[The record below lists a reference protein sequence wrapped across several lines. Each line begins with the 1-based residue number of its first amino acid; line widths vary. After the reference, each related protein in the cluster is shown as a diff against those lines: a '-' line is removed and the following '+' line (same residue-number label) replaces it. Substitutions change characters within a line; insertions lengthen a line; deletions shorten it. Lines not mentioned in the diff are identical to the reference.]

1 MLEHTFCHAPG
12 VGPTSEKRLWEA
24 GIDSWEKA
32 LTADKLPLGKSTATK
47 LQAFLER
54 SSQSLQRGDAE
65 FFAEHLPSAE
75 HWRLFPTY
83 RDSVAYVDIET
94 TGLGGPGDYITTIV
108 LYDGDTLR
116 HYVQGQNLLDFK
128 NDIAAYQLLVTFN
141 GKTFDAPF
149 IRNYLHA
156 RLPQAH
162 IDLRYVLSS
171 MGLRG
176 GLKNCERQLGI
187 GRDDVQDIDGYFAV
201 LLWWDYHNGGNAQ
214 ALETLLAYNAA
225 DVVNLEQL
233 MVLAFNMKLRGIPF
247 ATHHRIADPHP
258 PEIPFK
264 ADPAT
269 ITRLR
274 RSTGW
279 NYGEY

>member
-1 MLEHTFCHAPG
+1 MLKHTFCHVPG

-32 LTADKLPLGKSTATK
+32 LTADKLPLGKSTGAK

-65 FFAEHLPSAE
+65 FFAEHLSSAE

-156 RLPQAH
+156 RLPQVH

-201 LLWWDYHNGGNAQ
+201 LLWWDYHNGGNAK

-225 DVVNLEQL
+225 DVVNLEHL
-233 MVLAFNMKLRGIPF
+233 MVLAFNMKLRSIPF

-269 ITRLR
+269 VTRLR
-274 RSTGW
+274 RSAGW
-279 NYGEY
+279 NYGGY